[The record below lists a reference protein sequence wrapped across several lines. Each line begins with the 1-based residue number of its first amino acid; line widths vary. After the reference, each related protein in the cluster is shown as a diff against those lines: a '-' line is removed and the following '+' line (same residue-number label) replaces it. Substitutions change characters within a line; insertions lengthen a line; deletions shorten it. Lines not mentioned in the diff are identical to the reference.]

1 MHFKWPR
8 FQPGVKVTWQA
19 RALQPPARGATPAP
33 GPPLPPQRCPRPA
46 TLTPASMEA
55 PVTPTTTRTRASVR
69 AASTAG
75 TASKVAPLPRCA
87 PRVGPSRA
95 RGPAVLG
102 PSQRCPQG
110 GHGGHSGLPSGAV
123 AGTPTPA
130 WEAPWGGSG
139 ARGMG
144 LSSQAAPL
152 LPTPSAVAGCDSS
165 SWGTAVPLIRT
176 FTCVDA
182 QPGPGRPSSSRP
194 GGRAG
199 AARESTGRRGGPRTW
214 GPRSVGAA
222 ERGGHGGP
230 PQRVL
235 LRVRGAG
242 AAGSPPRRAR
252 SPGGEW
258 TRHRPQGGA
267 GSVGLGGHAGRPS
280 VAGAAGPAGRVHRLA
295 LSLCPSPQPGHACAA
310 RGPAATG
317 ARARRRAASTSAAA
331 PTASPA
337 GTARSVRCRRGA
349 RGGGGGGVPG
359 PRRAPR
365 GPGSG
370 GRWWRARTRDATH
383 RSDPTWPLLPGKPDS
398 CASGPCHNG
407 GTCFHYIGKYKCDCP
422 PGFSGRHCELGK
434 VQRAGGQACQAQ
446 RQARA
451 GLTQAAGGR
460 RDGPSSPEA
469 SGRTVMGDSDPL
481 RPFSPLPLLP
491 EPLCERGHLR
501 GPGHRLL
508 LPLPG
513 RVHGTPVP
521 GG

>member
-87 PRVGPSRA
+87 PRLGPSCA
-95 RGPAVLG
+95 RGPAVVG

-110 GHGGHSGLPSGAV
+110 EHGGHSGLPSGGNSDTSLGGALGRV
-123 AGTPTPA
+123 GGAGYGA
-130 WEAPWGGSG
+130 ELAGSAPSPHTQRCRWVRFLKLG
-139 ARGMG
+139 
-144 LSSQAAPL
+144 
-152 LPTPSAVAGCDSS
+152 DSS
-165 SWGTAVPLIRT
+165 APDPHLHL
-176 FTCVDA
+176 C
-182 QPGPGRPSSSRP
+182 GRPTRARAPELFAAGRTRRRSPGEHGASR
-194 GGRAG
+194 RA
-199 AARESTGRRGGPRTW
+199 AH
-214 GPRSVGAA
+214 VGAA
-222 ERGGHGGP
+222 HVGAAQRGGHGGP

-242 AAGSPPRRAR
+242 AAGSPPRRAG

-258 TRHRPQGGA
+258 TRHRPQAGA

-337 GTARSVRCRRGA
+337 GTARSVRRRRGA

-359 PRRAPR
+359 PRRALAGGGGGRAHVTPRTVPTPR
-365 GPGSG
+365 GLCFQGS
-370 GRWWRARTRDATH
+370 RTRA
-383 RSDPTWPLLPGKPDS
+383 P
-398 CASGPCHNG
+398 
-407 GTCFHYIGKYKCDCP
+407 
-422 PGFSGRHCELGK
+422 
-434 VQRAGGQACQAQ
+434 
-446 RQARA
+446 
-451 GLTQAAGGR
+451 
-460 RDGPSSPEA
+460 
-469 SGRTVMGDSDPL
+469 
-481 RPFSPLPLLP
+481 
-491 EPLCERGHLR
+491 
-501 GPGHRLL
+501 
-508 LPLPG
+508 
-513 RVHGTPVP
+513 PVP
-521 GG
+521 VTTEAPAFTTLANTSVTAPPASPAGTVS

>member
-349 RGGGGGGVPG
+349 RGGGGGGLRGGRALAGGGGGRAHVTPRTVPT
-359 PRRAPR
+359 PRGLCFQGSRTRAP
-365 GPGSG
+365 PAPVTTEAPAFTTLANTSVT
-370 GRWWRARTRDATH
+370 A
-383 RSDPTWPLLPGKPDS
+383 
-398 CASGPCHNG
+398 
-407 GTCFHYIGKYKCDCP
+407 P

-460 RDGPSSPEA
+460 RDAPSSPEA